1 MKHPLYNVFTT
12 KTTIL
17 TRFNIFFF
25 ALISLLIAGTIVYKD
40 YSERTACYLSVE
52 MATSNPGVT
61 QIFFDIGHG
70 YNQNDSFVL
79 NAQPGE
85 YHKYSFL
92 LPKAAI
98 KSIRFDPVNV
108 TSVIGIKKAVIE
120 DMAGKQLKKLP
131 LESFKAEKDII
142 EMEIKNG
149 ILTIQTTEN
158 ANDPITVI
166 ENSSFQPNNSFIYFF
181 LKCGWIYACGAS
193 MIFIVI
199 AGIKKHYIDEINRII
214 SHTVDYLINNP
225 KKAIILTGMLAAIV
239 SCYPVVFCGM
249 SFVSPVGV
257 SSLYSGAPWIPDFP
271 FNAISENVR
280 GSDLGAME
288 WSVAPNS
295 VVQHNAIFRYFEFPF
310 WTRFVGGG
318 TPLFAQGQSMIGDVL
333 HWIPVAMNGSSIGW
347 DIKFILSKTIFAIGI
362 GLLVFRLTD
371 KLSVGILIAISSC
384 FLGFFAFRFNHPAF
398 FVLTYSPWIVLQ
410 WDKFGRAFS
419 LANPLK
425 KSCIVQ
431 GILLAFITWLQLNA
445 GAPKEGVIT
454 ACFMHALGALSFFI
468 HISPKYGRIRSIFF
482 ACCLGFTLAM
492 ITAPHWLLFL
502 DALGKS
508 YTVYDTPGA
517 STFDPLMILCF
528 FDNFFFQ
535 ILTGTI
541 PAPSVNLFILFGVLC
556 ALLNLLF
563 RQSGMVYGSWVL
575 FTVALAT
582 AYGFIPKFILIAI
595 PFINKI
601 QHIGDVFSVPAM
613 ILALIV
619 AGYGIR
625 DYSINSKKI
634 NKYALI
640 FSGITIIVLLLI
652 YLSQT
657 ERWKQINFL
666 IIITLVI
673 GFLALAQLYRFTS
686 QTSDA
691 NNITLI
697 LLAFCFLFV
706 HVRHGMHLPTGITA
720 IDGYVINPT
729 LRGDYSAKS
738 HAVEYVVKK
747 IENKNTPT
755 LVIGEKDVLF
765 PGYNSRLALEGI
777 VSVEPLRNEH
787 YEKLLALV
795 DYPDQAWNWLRLI
808 KSEQIQSR
816 AASLDML
823 GVGYIVAMPGTK
835 MPQEMK
841 LVYADDLDVW
851 QRETVWPRAFFVNTI
866 KDVRKPSDILVALA
880 DKSHQPFAAVQ
891 SQSIPQ
897 KIRNNN
903 APYQVI
909 PAKDYK
915 LTNNSTSFSVEANGP
930 GIIVLGETY
939 YPGDFIALL
948 NGKNVE
954 YIRVNEAFKGL
965 LIDKAGKYNV
975 SFTYRPEKLVQALWI
990 SFLGFVLLMFLLI
1003 QNSVEIPAKTNTTL

>member
-706 HVRHGMHLPTGITA
+706 HVRHGMHLPTG
-720 IDGYVINPT
+720 
-729 LRGDYSAKS
+729 
-738 HAVEYVVKK
+738 
-747 IENKNTPT
+747 
-755 LVIGEKDVLF
+755 
-765 PGYNSRLALEGI
+765 
-777 VSVEPLRNEH
+777 
-787 YEKLLALV
+787 
-795 DYPDQAWNWLRLI
+795 
-808 KSEQIQSR
+808 
-816 AASLDML
+816 
-823 GVGYIVAMPGTK
+823 
-835 MPQEMK
+835 
-841 LVYADDLDVW
+841 
-851 QRETVWPRAFFVNTI
+851 
-866 KDVRKPSDILVALA
+866 
-880 DKSHQPFAAVQ
+880 
-891 SQSIPQ
+891 
-897 KIRNNN
+897 
-903 APYQVI
+903 
-909 PAKDYK
+909 
-915 LTNNSTSFSVEANGP
+915 
-930 GIIVLGETY
+930 
-939 YPGDFIALL
+939 
-948 NGKNVE
+948 
-954 YIRVNEAFKGL
+954 
-965 LIDKAGKYNV
+965 
-975 SFTYRPEKLVQALWI
+975 
-990 SFLGFVLLMFLLI
+990 
-1003 QNSVEIPAKTNTTL
+1003 